1 MTNNNEKKTIDF
13 HYEFSSPY
21 GYMAAELIDDMAAKY
36 GYHVNWK
43 PFLHGAVFKLE
54 GTKSLTQYPMKG
66 AYSKYDMAR
75 SANFYQLEFNWP
87 KKFPIMAVNS
97 ARAVYWLKNSNNPE
111 YHGKDNEL
119 SLAIYRAAFV
129 DGKDISDLN
138 ILAQL
143 ATSAK
148 IDADVMLA
156 AIKTDAI
163 KQILHDEV
171 EKAIGRKVFGSPFFF
186 IDNEPFW
193 GMDRFPQMEK
203 WLATGGW

>member
-1 MTNNNEKKTIDF
+1 MKKRQLISIMN
-13 HYEFSSPY
+13 FSSPY

-36 GYHVNWK
+36 GYDVNWK
-43 PFLHGAVFKLE
+43 PFLLGAVFKLE

-66 AYSKYDMAR
+66 AYSKYDMTR
-75 SANFYQLEFNWP
+75 SAKFYGLEFNWP
-87 KKFPIMAVNS
+87 EKFPIMAVNS
-97 ARAVYWLKNSNNPE
+97 ARAIYWLKNSDNPE
-111 YHGKDNEL
+111 YKAKDKQL

-129 DGKDISDLN
+129 DGKDIADLN

-143 ATSAK
+143 AISVN
-148 IDADVMLA
+148 IDADAMLA
-156 AIKTDAI
+156 AIKTTAV

-171 EKAIGRKVFGSPFFF
+171 EKAIGRGVFGSPFFF
-186 IDNEPFW
+186 INDEAFW

>member
-1 MTNNNEKKTIDF
+1 MINNNEIKIIDF

-36 GYHVNWK
+36 GYKVNWK
-43 PFLHGAVFKLE
+43 PFLLGAVFKLE

-75 SANFYQLEFNWP
+75 SAKFYSLEFSWP
-87 KKFPIMAVNS
+87 EKFPIMAVNA
-97 ARAVYWLKNSNNPE
+97 ARAIYWLKNSDLDE
-111 YHGKDNEL
+111 YNGKDKEL

-129 DGKDISDLN
+129 DGKDISDLD

-143 ATSAK
+143 AISVK
-148 IDADVMLA
+148 IDADAMLA
-156 AIKTDAI
+156 AIKTTAV
-163 KQILHDEV
+163 KKILHDEV
-171 EKAIGRKVFGSPFFF
+171 EKAIARKVFGSPFFF
-186 IDNEPFW
+186 INDEAFW
-193 GMDRFPQMEK
+193 GIDRFPQMEK